1 MQAEAL
7 RIREEQ
13 RLKEEADRKAMLD
26 QLQLLTTSDVTLR
39 ATVKALE
46 VDKVLASLTQ
56 CPNTNIRR
64 VLKLLSLP

>member
-13 RLKEEADRKAMLD
+13 RLKEEANRNAMLD

-39 ATVKALE
+39 ATLKALE
-46 VDKVLASLTQ
+46 VDKVLAFLTQ
-56 CPNTNIRR
+56 CPNTHIRR
-64 VLKLLSLP
+64 VLKLHSLP